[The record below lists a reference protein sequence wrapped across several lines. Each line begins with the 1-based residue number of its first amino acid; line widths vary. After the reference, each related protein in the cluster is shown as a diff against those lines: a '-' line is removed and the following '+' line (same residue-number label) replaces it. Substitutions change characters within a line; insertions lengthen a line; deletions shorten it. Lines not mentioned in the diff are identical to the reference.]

1 MGTLRNESIILFVHL
16 RYLYDIIVIAAGG
29 ERRMQAPQPPGLL
42 IKSAAS
48 SDEIM
53 FKDHDKATINGFIG
67 ILIHIIGVPFLV
79 LFCFTLYALGGFGI
93 ILASLIQLPLCILWL
108 VQWNSYLIIN
118 PNEAQS
124 LQFFGKYSGT
134 VQKEGFHFLPN
145 PLYHKE
151 KISFRIRNFESAKL
165 KVNDVNANPIE
176 IAAVVVWKVVDA
188 AEALFEVDNYHG
200 YVQIQSE
207 AALRAMATKYPYD
220 IIEDKDIGGVALSS
234 HQEVI
239 AQELQLSVEARLKRA
254 GIQVLEAR
262 ISHLAYSQEI
272 AQAMLRRQQASAV
285 VAARSEIVKG
295 AVGMV
300 ELALEQLSA
309 KNIIEL
315 DEDKKAS
322 MVSNLLVV
330 LCSETDTTPVVNTGT
345 LYQ

>member
-1 MGTLRNESIILFVHL
+1 MPPAQT
-16 RYLYDIIVIAAGG
+16 IA
-29 ERRMQAPQPPGLL
+29 QPT
-42 IKSAAS
+42 
-48 SDEIM
+48 DEIM
-53 FKDHDKATINGFIG
+53 FKDLEKATINGFIG
-67 ILIHIIGVPFLV
+67 IAIHILAVPALILILSVTYITTFTAIFGVILQI
-79 LFCFTLYALGGFGI
+79 AL
-93 ILASLIQLPLCILWL
+93 AILWFL
-108 VQWNSYLIIN
+108 QWNSYLIIN
-118 PNEAQS
+118 PNEAQA
-124 LQFFGKYSGT
+124 LQFFGKYAGT
-134 VQKEGFHFLPN
+134 VQKEGFHFLIN
-145 PLYHKE
+145 PLYQKQ

-254 GIQVLEAR
+254 GIEVLEAR

-309 KNIIEL
+309 KGIIDL
-315 DEDKKAS
+315 DEDKKAT

>member
-1 MGTLRNESIILFVHL
+1 MPP
-16 RYLYDIIVIAAGG
+16 
-29 ERRMQAPQPPGLL
+29 PQTT
-42 IKSAAS
+42 AQQT
-48 SDEIM
+48 DEIM
-53 FKDHDKATINGFIG
+53 FKDLEKATINGFVGIG
-67 ILIHIIGVPFLV
+67 IH
-79 LFCFTLYALGGFGI
+79 
-93 ILASLIQLPLCILWL
+93 ILAVPALILILAVTYVTTFTAFFGVILQIALAIVWFL
-108 VQWNSYLIIN
+108 QWNSYLIIN
-118 PNEAQS
+118 PNEAQA
-124 LQFFGKYSGT
+124 LQFFGKYAGT
-134 VQKEGFHFLPN
+134 VQKEGFHFLIN
-145 PLYHKE
+145 PLYQKQ

-254 GIQVLEAR
+254 GIEVLEAR

-300 ELALEQLSA
+300 ELALEQLSD

-315 DEDKKAS
+315 DEDKKAT

>member
-1 MGTLRNESIILFVHL
+1 MQPAAAAAPAAAAPAAPLMSIPITTEHKL
-16 RYLYDIIVIAAGG
+16 
-29 ERRMQAPQPPGLL
+29 PG
-42 IKSAAS
+42 
-48 SDEIM
+48 DEIM
-53 FKDHDKATINGFIG
+53 FKDVSIITLNGFLG
-67 ILIHIIGVPFLV
+67 IAIQWLVVPALMLV
-79 LFCFTLYALGGFGI
+79 LAITYVHPITAIFGVLLQLAL
-93 ILASLIQLPLCILWL
+93 AILWFL
-108 VQWNSYLIIN
+108 MFNSYLIIS
-118 PNEAQS
+118 PNEGAAI
-124 LQFFGKYSGT
+124 QFFGKYKGT
-134 VQKEGFHFLPN
+134 VDKQGFHFFIN
-145 PLYHKE
+145 PLYEKQ
-151 KISFRIRNFESAKL
+151 KISLRIRNFESAKL

-176 IAAVVVWKVVDA
+176 IAAVVVWKVVDT
-188 AEALFEVDNYHG
+188 AEALFEVDNYQN

-220 IIEDKDIGGVALSS
+220 VIEEKDIGGIALSS

-239 AQELQLSVEARLKRA
+239 AQELQISVEARLKRA

-300 ELALEQLSA
+300 EMALEQLSE

-315 DEDKKAS
+315 NEEKKAT

-330 LCSETDTTPVVNTGT
+330 LCSETDTTPVVNTGS
-345 LYQ
+345 L

>member
-1 MGTLRNESIILFVHL
+1 ML
-16 RYLYDIIVIAAGG
+16 AA
-29 ERRMQAPQPPGLL
+29 
-42 IKSAAS
+42 AAAQETEAK

-53 FKDHDKATINGFIG
+53 FKDVNKATINGFIG
-67 ILIHIIGVPFLV
+67 IAIHWIALPAVFLA
-79 LFCFTLYALGGFGI
+79 LFVFYVTWPTAILGGALQLAV
-93 ILASLIQLPLCILWL
+93 ILFWL
-108 VQWNSYLIIN
+108 LMFNSYLIIN
-118 PNEAQS
+118 PNEGAA

-134 VQKEGFHFLPN
+134 VDDEGFHFLLN
-145 PLYHKE
+145 PMYEKQ
-151 KISFRIRNFESAKL
+151 KISLRIRNFESTKL

-188 AEALFEVDNYHG
+188 AEALFEVDNYHD

-220 IIEDKDIGGVALSS
+220 VIEEKDFGGIALSS
-234 HQEVI
+234 HQEII

-300 ELALEQLSA
+300 EMALEQLSL

-345 LYQ
+345 F

>member
-1 MGTLRNESIILFVHL
+1 
-16 RYLYDIIVIAAGG
+16 
-29 ERRMQAPQPPGLL
+29 MQAMPPAQTIAQPT
-42 IKSAAS
+42 
-48 SDEIM
+48 DEIM
-53 FKDHDKATINGFIG
+53 FKDLEKTTINGFIG
-67 ILIHIIGVPFLV
+67 IAIHILAVPFVFLLCFIFYGLGPLAAIGVL
-79 LFCFTLYALGGFGI
+79 LQIAL
-93 ILASLIQLPLCILWL
+93 AILWFL
-108 VQWNSYLIIN
+108 QWNSYLIIN
-118 PNEAQS
+118 PNEAQA
-124 LQFFGKYSGT
+124 LQFFGKYAGT
-134 VQKEGFHFLPN
+134 VQKEGFHFLVN
-145 PLYHKE
+145 PLYQKQ

-254 GIQVLEAR
+254 GIEVLEAR

-309 KNIIEL
+309 KGIIDL
-315 DEDKKAS
+315 DEDKKAT

>member
-1 MGTLRNESIILFVHL
+1 
-16 RYLYDIIVIAAGG
+16 
-29 ERRMQAPQPPGLL
+29 MQAAPPTQQITVGN
-42 IKSAAS
+42 
-48 SDEIM
+48 DEIM
-53 FKDHDKATINGFIG
+53 FKDVDQATINGFAG
-67 ILIHIIGVPFLV
+67 LGVHILVVPTLFLAT
-79 LFCFTLYALGGFGI
+79 FIFYALGGFGVAI
-93 ILASLIQLPLCILWL
+93 GILLQVFIAIAWFIMF
-108 VQWNSYLIIN
+108 NSYLIVN
-118 PNEAQS
+118 PNEGVA
-124 LQFFGKYSGT
+124 LQFFGKYAGT
-134 VQKEGFHFLPN
+134 VDEEGFHYLIN
-145 PLYHKE
+145 PLFEKR
-151 KISFRIRNFESAKL
+151 KISLRIRNFESTKL

-176 IAAVVVWKVVDA
+176 IGAVVVWKVVDT
-188 AEALFEVDNYHG
+188 AEALFEVENYHD

-220 IIEDKDIGGVALSS
+220 IIEDKDVGGIALSS

-239 AQELQLSVEARLKRA
+239 AQELQLSIEARLKRA

-330 LCSETDTTPVVNTGT
+330 LCSETDTTPIVNTGT

>member
-1 MGTLRNESIILFVHL
+1 
-16 RYLYDIIVIAAGG
+16 
-29 ERRMQAPQPPGLL
+29 MQAMPPPQT
-42 IKSAAS
+42 IAQQT
-48 SDEIM
+48 DEIM
-53 FKDHDKATINGFIG
+53 FKDLEKATINGFVGIG
-67 ILIHIIGVPFLV
+67 IH
-79 LFCFTLYALGGFGI
+79 
-93 ILASLIQLPLCILWL
+93 ILAVPALILILAVTYVTTFTAFFGVILQIALAILWFL
-108 VQWNSYLIIN
+108 QWNSYLIIN
-118 PNEAQS
+118 PNEAQA
-124 LQFFGKYSGT
+124 LQFFGKYAGT
-134 VQKEGFHFLPN
+134 VQKEGFHFLVN
-145 PLYHKE
+145 PLYQKQ

-254 GIQVLEAR
+254 GIEVLEAR

-309 KNIIEL
+309 KGIIDL
-315 DEDKKAS
+315 DEDKKAT

>member
-1 MGTLRNESIILFVHL
+1 
-16 RYLYDIIVIAAGG
+16 
-29 ERRMQAPQPPGLL
+29 MQAMPPPQT
-42 IKSAAS
+42 IAQQT
-48 SDEIM
+48 DEIM
-53 FKDHDKATINGFIG
+53 FKDLEKATINGFVGIG
-67 ILIHIIGVPFLV
+67 IH
-79 LFCFTLYALGGFGI
+79 
-93 ILASLIQLPLCILWL
+93 ILAVPALILILAVTYVTTFTAFFGVILQIALAIVWFL
-108 VQWNSYLIIN
+108 QWNSYLIIN
-118 PNEAQS
+118 PNEAQA
-124 LQFFGKYSGT
+124 LQFFGKYAGT
-134 VQKEGFHFLPN
+134 GQKEGFHFLIN
-145 PLYHKE
+145 PLYQKQ

-239 AQELQLSVEARLKRA
+239 AQELQLSVEARLTRA
-254 GIQVLEAR
+254 GIEVLEAR

-300 ELALEQLSA
+300 ELALEQLSD

-315 DEDKKAS
+315 DEDKKAT

>member
-1 MGTLRNESIILFVHL
+1 MESTTNS
-16 RYLYDIIVIAAGG
+16 
-29 ERRMQAPQPPGLL
+29 QQPADPN
-42 IKSAAS
+42 
-48 SDEIM
+48 DEIM
-53 FKDHDKATINGFIG
+53 FKDKSKETLNGFLGIAIHWLAVPALFLLTFIFYAGGGIGVTLGILLQIIIG
-67 ILIHIIGVPFLV
+67 IAWFLM
-79 LFCFTLYALGGFGI
+79 F
-93 ILASLIQLPLCILWL
+93 
-108 VQWNSYLIIN
+108 NSYLVIN
-118 PNEAQS
+118 PNEGAA

-134 VQKEGFHFLPN
+134 VDKEGFHWLLN
-145 PLYHKE
+145 PLYEKR
-151 KISFRIRNFESAKL
+151 KISLRIRNFESAKL

-176 IAAVVVWKVVDA
+176 IAAVVVWKVVDS
-188 AEALFEVDNYHG
+188 AEALFEVDNYHD

-220 IIEDKDIGGVALSS
+220 IIEDKDIGGIALSS

-239 AQELQLSVEARLKRA
+239 AQELQISVEERLKRA
-254 GIQVLEAR
+254 GIEVLEAR

-300 ELALEQLSA
+300 ELALEQLSQ

-315 DEDKKAS
+315 DEEKKAS

>member
-1 MGTLRNESIILFVHL
+1 
-16 RYLYDIIVIAAGG
+16 
-29 ERRMQAPQPPGLL
+29 MQPAPTPMPVPTTPEHKLPN
-42 IKSAAS
+42 
-48 SDEIM
+48 DEIM
-53 FKDHDKATINGFIG
+53 FKDVSISTLNGFLGLAIQWLVVPFAIICMFVTYELGALIVIG
-67 ILIHIIGVPFLV
+67 IIMQ
-79 LFCFTLYALGGFGI
+79 
-93 ILASLIQLPLCILWL
+93 ILLSILWFL
-108 VQWNSYLIIN
+108 MFNSYLVIN
-118 PNEAQS
+118 PNEGAAM
-124 LQFFGKYSGT
+124 QFFGKYKGT
-134 VQKEGFHFLPN
+134 VDKQGFHFFIN
-145 PLYHKE
+145 PLYEKQ
-151 KISFRIRNFESAKL
+151 KISLRIRNFESAKL

-176 IAAVVVWKVVDA
+176 IAAVVVWKVVDT
-188 AEALFEVDNYHG
+188 AEALFEVDNYQN

-220 IIEDKDIGGVALSS
+220 IIEDKDVGGIALSS

-239 AQELQLSVEARLKRA
+239 AQELQISVEARLKRA

-300 ELALEQLSA
+300 EMALEQLSE

-315 DEDKKAS
+315 NEEKKAS

-330 LCSETDTTPVVNTGT
+330 LCSETDTTPVVNTGSF
-345 LYQ
+345 

>member
-1 MGTLRNESIILFVHL
+1 MIPHDERTMQPAPAPNQIQSPSDEVMFKDVSRSTLNGFLGLAIHILVVPAIFLATFV
-16 RYLYDIIVIAAGG
+16 LYAAGG
-29 ERRMQAPQPPGLL
+29 LGVAL
-42 IKSAAS
+42 
-48 SDEIM
+48 
-53 FKDHDKATINGFIG
+53 G
-67 ILIHIIGVPFLV
+67 ILLQIFI
-79 LFCFTLYALGGFGI
+79 A
-93 ILASLIQLPLCILWL
+93 ILWF
-108 VQWNSYLIIN
+108 VMFNSYLVIN
-118 PNEAQS
+118 PNEGAA
-124 LQFFGKYSGT
+124 LQFFGKYAGT
-134 VQKEGFHFLPN
+134 VDEEGFHFLIN
-145 PLYHKE
+145 PLYEKQ
-151 KISFRIRNFESAKL
+151 KISLRIRNFESTKL

-176 IAAVVVWKVVDA
+176 IAAVVVWKVVDT
-188 AEALFEVDNYHG
+188 AEALFEVDNYHD

-220 IIEDKDIGGVALSS
+220 IIEDKDVGGIALSS

-239 AQELQLSVEARLKRA
+239 AQELQLSVEDRLKRA

-330 LCSETDTTPVVNTGT
+330 LCSETDTTPIVNTGT